1 MGMSRVR
8 RAWLAGMC
16 VGALLAGCE
25 GTSTGTKG
33 ETINL
38 QSDGSGGFAAVK
50 VKLTPD
56 MSPVALNFRAEHGID
71 ASQAG
76 KWNRY
81 EAAISQNGS
90 VLRTGQFNFN
100 YTGNADSQP
109 GANYQ
114 VQTMMMFTFNE
125 AGEFDVVIKP
135 VKPVEVTV
143 SNARL
148 EIRKNIQV
156 ITK

>member
-1 MGMSRVR
+1 MRVLGGSI
-8 RAWLAGMC
+8 AC
-16 VGALLAGCE
+16 VALLALFAGCE

-38 QSDGSGGFAAVK
+38 QADGNGGFAAVK

-100 YTGNADSQP
+100 YTGSADSQP
-109 GANYQ
+109 GSNYQ

-135 VKPVEVTV
+135 VKAAEVTV
-143 SNARL
+143 QNAKL
-148 EIRKNIQV
+148 EVRKNIQV
-156 ITK
+156 NTK